1 MIAPRPKDLG
11 TGQPEGCATR
21 KNKDLDEKLYFKT
34 LLEQVLAE
42 KKADFEAYKKLIADL
57 PLAERKEQGFTWHP
71 LNVVKFG
78 YTIGERS
85 FVIVEKTSET
95 DAPRQFRSG
104 KTVRLFTLSEGAYKP
119 ERIGVINYIKDK
131 KMKIV
136 LNAKD
141 IPDWLSQGNL
151 GVDIQFDERTYLEM
165 EKAIKIV
172 SKASKDRLA
181 ELKNILLNKVAA
193 RFLNGHPITIP
204 SLNTAQNNAVNQVL
218 AAQDVSI
225 IHGPP
230 GTGKTTTIIQ
240 AIKQLVKTEN
250 TVLVCAP
257 SNAAVDLLTERAA
270 SQGLSVARLGNISR
284 VDEDI
289 IKHTLE
295 AQLAAHP
302 ESKNIKKVKIQA
314 ANARKKA
321 GKFKRNFGGKERMER
336 RELYNEARELTA
348 WANQLEDR
356 LIDQIL
362 DGSQVITCTL
372 VGASQRIL
380 AKRKFRTILIDEA
393 AQALE
398 PACWIPI
405 LKASKV
411 VFAGDPF
418 QLPPTVKST
427 KNKKEGLNI
436 TLIEKC
442 LQFLPQISF
451 LNVQYRMH
459 EAIMG
464 FSNAQFYKNA
474 LVADDSVKAHQ
485 LAIGIGKP
493 VVFIDTAGCGFE
505 EKVNPEFKSR
515 YNPDE
520 FQMLC
525 EHLYV
530 LLDDYQAQE
539 LELPSIGIISP
550 YREQVIYMKKQIA
563 EDEKLAA
570 LPLSV
575 NTIDA
580 FQGQERD
587 LIYISL
593 VRSNGKGEIGFL
605 KDYRRMNVAMTR
617 ARKKL
622 VVLGDSATI
631 GMDKFYGAFLDYCDK
646 AGAYKTAWE
655 YMQ

>member
-1 MIAPRPKDLG
+1 M
-11 TGQPEGCATR
+11 
-21 KNKDLDEKLYFKT
+21 DEKLYFKT

-71 LNVVKFG
+71 LNIVKLG

-104 KTVRLFTLSEGAYKP
+104 KTVRLFTLTPGAFKP

-181 ELKNILLNKVAA
+181 ELRSILLQKLEA
-193 RFLNGHPITIP
+193 RFLNGHPVIIP
-204 SLNTAQNNAVNQVL
+204 VLNDSQNKAVNQVL
-218 AAQDVSI
+218 AAQDIAI

-240 AIKQLVKTEN
+240 AIKQLIKTDN

-257 SNAAVDLLTERAA
+257 SNAAVDLLTERTAA
-270 SQGLSVARLGNISR
+270 QGLSVVRLGNISR
-284 VDEDI
+284 VDEEI
-289 IKHTLE
+289 LKHTLE

-314 ANARKKA
+314 AEARKKA
-321 GKFKRNFGGKERMER
+321 GKFKRKFGGKERMER
-336 RELYNEARELTA
+336 RDLYTEARELTA

-362 DGSQVITCTL
+362 DGAQVITCTL
-372 VGASQRIL
+372 VGASQKIL
-380 AKRKFRTILIDEA
+380 TKRKFRTVLIDEA

-405 LKASKV
+405 IKASKV

-427 KNKKEGLNI
+427 TSKKEGLNI

-442 LQFLPQISF
+442 LKFLPQISF

-459 EAIMG
+459 EVIMG
-464 FSNAQFYKNA
+464 FSNQQFYNNK
-474 LVADDSVKAHQ
+474 LVADATVKTHQ
-485 LAIGIGKP
+485 LALPEGQP
-493 VVFIDTAGCGFE
+493 VTFIDTAGCGFE
-505 EKVNPEFKSR
+505 EKVNPEFQSR

-525 EHLYV
+525 EHLYQ
-530 LLDDYQAQE
+530 LADIYQTAQMD
-539 LELPSIGIISP
+539 LPSIGIISP
-550 YREQVIYMKKQIA
+550 YREQVIYMKERIA
-563 EDEKLAA
+563 EDKKLAM

-587 LIYISL
+587 VIYISL

-646 AGAYKTAWE
+646 MGEYKTAWE

>member
-1 MIAPRPKDLG
+1 M
-11 TGQPEGCATR
+11 
-21 KNKDLDEKLYFKT
+21 DEKKYFQE

-42 KKADFEAYKKLIADL
+42 KKADFEAYKKLIANL
-57 PLAERKEQGFTWHP
+57 PLEERKQQGFTWHP

-104 KTVRLFTLSEGAYKP
+104 KTVRLFSLTPGAYKP

-151 GVDIQFDERTYLEM
+151 GVDLQFDERTYLEM
-165 EKAIKIV
+165 EKALKIV
-172 SKASKDRLA
+172 IKASRDRLA
-181 ELKNILLNKVAA
+181 DLRGILLNKISA
-193 RFLNGHPITIP
+193 RFLKGHPIEIP
-204 SLNTAQNNAVNQVL
+204 TLNPAQNNAVNQVL
-218 AAQDVSI
+218 AAQDVAV

-230 GTGKTTTIIQ
+230 GTGKTTTIVQ
-240 AIKQLVKTEN
+240 AIKQLIKTEN

-257 SNAAVDLLTERAA
+257 SNAAVDLLTERIAA
-270 SQGLSVARLGNISR
+270 EGLSVVRLGNISR

-289 IKHTLE
+289 LKHTLE

-314 ANARKKA
+314 AEARKKA
-321 GKFKRNFGGKERMER
+321 GKFKRKFGGKERMER
-336 RELYNEARELTA
+336 RDLYTEARELSA

-362 DGSQVITCTL
+362 DSAHVITCTL
-372 VGASQRIL
+372 VGANQKVL
-380 AKRKFRTILIDEA
+380 DKRKFRTVLIDEA

-405 LKASKV
+405 IKASKV

-418 QLPPTVKST
+418 QLPPTVKATLS
-427 KNKKEGLNI
+427 KKEGLNV

-442 LQFLPQISF
+442 LQFLPEISF

-464 FSNAQFYKNA
+464 FSNEQFYEGA
-474 LVADDSVKAHQ
+474 LVADGRVKSHT
-485 LAIGIGKP
+485 LAIEEGQP

-505 EKVNPEFKSR
+505 EKVNPEFLSR

-520 FQMLC
+520 FQILC
-525 EHLYV
+525 EHLYQLV
-530 LLDDYQAQE
+530 DTYHEKQM
-539 LELPSIGIISP
+539 ELPSIGIISP
-550 YREQVIYMKKQIA
+550 YREQVIYMKNHVE

-570 LPLSV
+570 LPLSI

-631 GMDKFYGAFLDYCDK
+631 GMDKFYGDFLDYCDK
-646 AGAYKTAWE
+646 AGEYKTAWE